1 MLTWNDAT
9 MSVGIDEVDA
19 QHKTLLDLTNDTEAA
34 VAAGATR
41 EQAAQS
47 LQRLCDYVVEHFATE
62 EALMDP
68 DAYPEYDRH
77 MAEHMECTNLALDFL
92 QAVNEG
98 KDVDLK
104 AFLAF
109 AQTWIKDHIQGTD
122 QTLGRFVAG
131 KS

>member
-1 MLTWNDAT
+1 

-19 QHKTLLDLTNDTEAA
+19 QHRTLLDLVSDTEAA
-34 VAAGATR
+34 VEAGVARKEAAR
-41 EQAAQS
+41 Y

-62 EALMDP
+62 ESLMDP

-92 QAVNEG
+92 QSMNEG
-98 KDVDLK
+98 KDVDMP
-104 AFLAF
+104 AFLEF
-109 AQTWIKDHIQGTD
+109 ASKWIEDHILGTD

>member
-1 MLTWNDAT
+1 MLAWKDE
-9 MSVGIDEVDA
+9 MSIGVPEVDA
-19 QHKTLLDLTNDTEAA
+19 QHKMLLDLINDTEAA
-34 VAAGATR
+34 VDRGNTR

-62 EALMDP
+62 EALMEP

-98 KDVDLK
+98 KDVDLQ

-109 AQTWIKDHIQGTD
+109 AQTWIKNHILGTD